1 MLGRLSKKRRYM
13 MSEKKTNPEKVK
25 RAASHPQRPGEQCKA
40 DIGAFAP
47 VVNRARCEG
56 KGDCV
61 EVCPYGVFV
70 VQVMSEGEYGELPLL
85 SRLKSWAHGKKTA
98 YTPNANACQACGLC
112 VVACPEKAIT
122 LQARRL

>member
-1 MLGRLSKKRRYM
+1 

-25 RAASHPQRPGEQCKA
+25 RAASHPERPGEQCKA
-40 DIGAFAP
+40 EPAAFAP
-47 VVNRARCEG
+47 MINRKKCEG

-70 VQVMSEGEYGELPLL
+70 VQVMNEDEYQALPLM

-98 YTPNANACQACGLC
+98 YTPNASACQACGLC

-122 LQARRL
+122 LERVPKR